1 VREDRELLL
10 RFTTGLENH
19 VFQPLVTRHL
29 HLLRIR
35 SAELIPAAW
44 REVRVNIARL
54 REWLSVRANAVANN
68 VDAALTAAGL
78 TGIQLRMKVE
88 AFFEALDRAVGTR
101 RNAMVRWYR
110 EALAWANVILGSLVR
125 AYPDAEPIKEF
136 KEFMEAGLDYT
147 GAASRF

>member
-1 VREDRELLL
+1 MREDRELLL
-10 RFTTGLENH
+10 RFTDGLENH

-29 HLLRIR
+29 YLLRVR

-44 REVRVNIARL
+44 REVQANIARL
-54 REWLSVRANAVANN
+54 REWLSTGADAVATN
-68 VDAALTAAGL
+68 VDDALVAAGL

-88 AFFEALDRAVGTR
+88 AFFEALGKGLGTR
-101 RNAMVRWYR
+101 RNALVRWYR

-125 AYPDAEPIKEF
+125 AYPDAEPIKEL
-136 KEFMEAGLDYT
+136 KEFMETGLDYS